1 MLILFPVS
9 ITTGIHTGILKNVSI
24 PSNASVLQNENGAL
38 CEITAIK
45 SQFMV
50 WRHTQRP
57 NSWL

>member
-50 WRHTQRP
+50 
-57 NSWL
+57 